1 MAASDT
7 DGASDIDGATAT
19 DGQRLAQALG
29 LEPDAF
35 ARTQHGGLTGARNA
49 TAMATLLWPTTWGYY
64 LEQMMGDNVTP
75 QQRAAASRHGVP
87 WVQAR
92 GPLPALRTGTMPY
105 GILPCTPF
113 DRWQAANDEIEAVFE
128 RTLVD
133 ILNRVLP
140 FWRDAVGRVA
150 RRGREIRKRRSS
162 RCSGSSR
169 RRSRT
174 ECARCSAASTGGT

>member
-1 MAASDT
+1 
-7 DGASDIDGATAT
+7 
-19 DGQRLAQALG
+19 
-29 LEPDAF
+29 
-35 ARTQHGGLTGARNA
+35 
-49 TAMATLLWPTTWGYY
+49 MATLLWPTTWGYY

-113 DRWQAANDEIEAVFE
+113 DRWQAATDEIEAVFE

-150 RRGREIRKRRSS
+150 HAGTGDPEATILALLGLQPSSVSYGVRSLLGGIS
-162 RCSGSSR
+162 
-169 RRSRT
+169 
-174 ECARCSAASTGGT
+174 GGT